1 MEGYTLDPNMLVNAL
16 TKDNDAVGGNG
27 LLWIFLLILFG
38 GGGFGGWGYGRG
50 ANELINDASISGQ
63 IEAALAKAQAAG
75 LSDSTLLT
83 AIGGNKEAIN
93 GLATLTATNFGQV
106 DSALR
111 GLERGLCDLGYRIG
125 QDTASLM
132 SAISQGDASLS
143 RQLSE
148 CCCNTQRAIDSVNY
162 NMATNFGALTNSV
175 DKGLCA
181 LSHQVDNKIDMAQM
195 ENRAGFQS
203 IRDMFT
209 NDKIANLQ
217 RELELS
223 QFQNSQQSQTQAL
236 KDYVASYFGCPPGVI
251 NCNNQ
256 Q

>member
-1 MEGYTLDPNMLVNAL
+1 MLGLNNNI
-16 TKDNDAVGGNG
+16 TNG
-27 LLWIFLLILFG
+27 F
-38 GGGFGGWGYGRG
+38 
-50 ANELINDASISGQ
+50 NNVQ
-63 IEAALAKAQAAG
+63 
-75 LSDSTLLT
+75 STLCQ
-83 AIGGNKEAIN
+83 GFSGVNQAIN
-93 GLATLTATNFGQV
+93 TNGYETRLGMN
-106 DSALR
+106 DI
-111 GLERGLCDLGYRIG
+111 GYRL
-125 QDTASLM
+125 QD
-132 SAISQGDASLS
+132 
-143 RQLSE
+143 
-148 CCCNTQRAIDSVNY
+148 CCCDIKGKIADYGCQTQRAIDGVNY
-162 NMATNFGALTNSV
+162 NMATNFGALTNSL

-251 NCNNQ
+251 NCNQ